1 MSYMSQTFREIKFK
15 RSQSR
20 LKKRRVVWLILFLQ
34 IFSLPLLY
42 FVNRQYTNFPN
53 ISSIDLNL
61 IKADPTEIPIK
72 TIKHF
77 YAPVVKFTDPRA
89 DITLSELKSSQLVTI
104 SENVDIFLDGYQADV
119 VGVETLSQE
128 LGLGK
133 IAVLQIDQITPNFKT
148 LSIESQNLWE
158 ENVDLEK
165 YPLTFTEKI
174 PGESG
179 SEVNFSKEYFS
190 TIFVGGE
197 IIPARA
203 VDRLGLNVH
212 NDYTYLFDFV
222 RQDIESADLSIAQLE
237 NPLMGDPTPCTGC
250 TVFVGDEKNAKGFSE
265 VGFDI
270 LAFSG
275 NHAGDGGQK
284 AYEPTI
290 KALTD
295 AGIKYTGVGK
305 GIDEQ
310 MKPALFD
317 LNGRVIGM
325 ISADDVS
332 YFYWSTDESVYGVNA
347 FSTASNGKLSIDKEK
362 VESIKTIKLQNN
374 IDYLIIYESWGIEYT
389 NKANSHQTELAH
401 AFIDNGADLV
411 VASHPH
417 WVQNIEFYK
426 GKPIFYALGN
436 FIFDQ
441 THTLPTRQSVV
452 ANLHYYQG
460 QLGNIELIPLQTCGY
475 HQTKNDLTL
484 NYLAGKLSLEQ
495 LQNTAET
502 DGCVWWQPRKL
513 NEDSEEYK
521 QIIDRLF
528 EFSIF

>member
-1 MSYMSQTFREIKFK
+1 MSLTFREIKYK
-15 RSQSR
+15 RNKSK
-20 LKKRRVVWLILFLQ
+20 LKKKRLAYLFLFV
-34 IFSLPLLY
+34 IVLSVPVLY
-42 FVNRQYTNFPN
+42 IVNLQYTLLSDVP
-53 ISSIDLNL
+53 SVDLNFM
-61 IKADPTEIPIK
+61 KPNPTDITIK

-77 YAPVVKFTDPRA
+77 YAPVVKFTDPRS
-89 DITLSELKSSQLVTI
+89 DITLNELKSSQLVTI

-119 VGVETLSQE
+119 VGVEKLAEE
-128 LGLGK
+128 LELGK
-133 IAVLQIDQITPNFKT
+133 IAILQIDQITPNFKT
-148 LSIESQNLWE
+148 LSIESKNLWD
-158 ENVDLEK
+158 ENVDLRK

-179 SEVNFSKEYFS
+179 SEMNFSKDKIN

-222 RQDIESADLSIAQLE
+222 RQDIESADLAIAQLE
-237 NPLMGDPTPCTGC
+237 NPLMGDPSPCTGC
-250 TVFVGDEKNAKGFSE
+250 TVFVGDEKNAKGFSD

-270 LAFSG
+270 LAVSG
-275 NHAGDGGQK
+275 NHVGDGGQK

-295 AGIKYTGVGK
+295 AGVNYTGIGK
-305 GIDEQ
+305 GVDDQ
-310 MKPALFD
+310 LKPALFD

-332 YFYWSTDESVYGVNA
+332 YFYWSSDKSVYGVNS
-347 FSTASNGKLSIDKEK
+347 FSTASNGVLNINMDK
-362 VESIKTIKLQNN
+362 VEMIETLKQENN

-389 NKANSHQTELAH
+389 NKANSHQVELAH

-452 ANLHYYQG
+452 ANLNYYQNE
-460 QLGNIELIPLQTCGY
+460 LRNIEIIPLQTCGY
-475 HQTKNDLTL
+475 HQTKNDQTVD
-484 NYLAGKLSLEQ
+484 YLAGKLSLEQ
-495 LQNTAET
+495 LQNMEET
-502 DGCVWWQPRKL
+502 EGCVWWQPRKL
-513 NEDSEEYK
+513 LQNSEEYK
-521 QIIDRLF
+521 QILDRLL
-528 EFSIF
+528 EFSLL

>member
-1 MSYMSQTFREIKFK
+1 MSQTFREIKYTRQK
-15 RSQSR
+15 ARIR
-20 LKKRRVVWLILFLQ
+20 KNRIILIIILALLFLTAL
-34 IFSLPLLY
+34 I
-42 FVNRQYTNFPN
+42 FVNIKYTLLSGISEFGNN
-53 ISSIDLNL
+53 I
-61 IKADPTEIPIK
+61 IKPKSTEIPIK

-77 YAPVVKFTDPRA
+77 YIPVVKFTDPRL
-89 DITLSELKSSQLVTI
+89 DISLDELKSTNLVTI

-119 VGVETLSQE
+119 VGLETLSEE
-128 LGLGK
+128 LELGK
-133 IAVLQIDQITPNFKT
+133 IAILQIEQISPKFKS
-148 LSIESQNLWE
+148 LSVEGHKLWE
-158 ENVDLEK
+158 KEVDLDE

-179 SEVNFSKEYFS
+179 SEINFIQNELS

-203 VDRLGLNVH
+203 VDRLGLNIH

-222 RQDIESADLSIAQLE
+222 RHEIENADLSIAQLE
-237 NPLMGDPTPCTGC
+237 NPLMGDPSPCTGC
-250 TVFVGDEKNAKGFSE
+250 TIFVGDEKNAKGFSE

-284 AYEPTI
+284 AYESTI
-290 KALTD
+290 NSLTD

-305 GIDEQ
+305 GVDEQ
-310 MKPALFD
+310 MKPALFEI
-317 LNGRVIGM
+317 NGKVIGM
-325 ISADDVS
+325 VSADDVS
-332 YFYWSTDESVYGVNA
+332 FFYWSSDKSVYGVNT
-347 FSTASNGKLSIDKEK
+347 FSTASNGILNINMEK
-362 VESIKTIKLQNN
+362 VEMLKTLKEVNK

-389 NKANSHQTELAH
+389 NKANSHQVDLAH

-452 ANLHYYQG
+452 ANLHYYRG
-460 QLGNIELIPLQTCGY
+460 ELKYIELIPLQTCGY
-475 HQTKNDLTL
+475 HQTKNDLTAS
-484 NYLAGKLSLEQ
+484 YLKGEISLES
-495 LQNTAET
+495 LLDKPEA

-513 NEDSEEYK
+513 SADSPEYT
-521 QIIDRLF
+521 QILDRVF
-528 EFSIF
+528 EFSAI

>member
-1 MSYMSQTFREIKFK
+1 MSQTFREIKFNRNK
-15 RSQSR
+15 AR
-20 LKKRRVVWLILFLQ
+20 LKKRRLIFVILFLLIFFIPVLYIVNKQ
-34 IFSLPLLY
+34 YTIFSGVKK
-42 FVNRQYTNFPN
+42 F
-53 ISSIDLNL
+53 DLN
-61 IKADPTEIPIK
+61 IVRPQPTEIPIK

-77 YAPVVKFTDPRA
+77 YAPVVKFTDPRLN
-89 DITLSELKSSQLVTI
+89 ITIEELKSSQLVTI

-119 VGVETLSQE
+119 VGIDAVGFE
-128 LGLGK
+128 LEFGK
-133 IAVLQIDQITPNFKT
+133 IAILQINQITPNYKT
-148 LSIESQNLWE
+148 LSIEGQNLWD

-165 YPLTFTEKI
+165 YPLTFIEKI
-174 PGESG
+174 PGEAG
-179 SEVNFSKEYFS
+179 SEINFSKEKIN

-222 RQDIESADLSIAQLE
+222 RQDIESADLAIAQLE
-237 NPLMGDPTPCTGC
+237 NPLMGDPVPCTGC

-270 LAFSG
+270 LAVSG
-275 NHAGDGGQK
+275 NHVGDGGQK

-295 AGIKYTGVGK
+295 AGVKFTGIGK
-305 GIDEQ
+305 GVDEQ

-332 YFYWSTDESVYGVNA
+332 YFYWSSDKSVYGVNT
-347 FSTASNGKLSIDKEK
+347 FSTASNGILNINMDK
-362 VESIKTIKLQNN
+362 VEMIETLKQENK

-452 ANLHYYQG
+452 ANLNYYQNE
-460 QLGNIELIPLQTCGY
+460 LRNIEIIPLQTCGY
-475 HQTKNDLTL
+475 HQTKNDLSL
-484 NYLAGKLSLEQ
+484 DYLAGNLTLEQ
-495 LQNTAET
+495 LQNTAEA

-513 NEDSEEYK
+513 LQESKEYK
-521 QIIDRLF
+521 QILGRLF
-528 EFSIF
+528 EYSTFH

>member
-1 MSYMSQTFREIKFK
+1 MSPTFREIKFK
-15 RSQSR
+15 RNKAR
-20 LKKRRVVWLILFLQ
+20 LKKKRLIFVTLLLLIFFIPVLYLVNKQ
-34 IFSLPLLY
+34 YTIFSGVKK
-42 FVNRQYTNFPN
+42 F
-53 ISSIDLNL
+53 DLN
-61 IKADPTEIPIK
+61 IFRPQPTEIPIE

-77 YAPVVKFTDPRA
+77 YAPVVKFTDPRLN
-89 DITLSELKSSQLVTI
+89 ISIEELKSSQLVTI

-119 VGVETLSQE
+119 VGIDAVGFE
-128 LGLGK
+128 LEFGK
-133 IAVLQIDQITPNFKT
+133 IAILQINQITPNYKT
-148 LSIESQNLWE
+148 LSIEGQNLWD

-174 PGESG
+174 PGETG
-179 SEVNFSKEYFS
+179 SEINFSKENIS
-190 TIFVGGE
+190 TIFAGGE

-212 NDYTYLFDFV
+212 NDYTYLYDFV
-222 RQDIESADLSIAQLE
+222 RQEVENADLAIAQLE

-250 TVFVGDEKNAKGFSE
+250 TVFVGDEKNAAGFAE

-290 KALTD
+290 KSLTD

-305 GIDEQ
+305 GVDEQ

-317 LNGRVIGM
+317 IDGKIIGM

-332 YFYWSTDESVYGVNA
+332 YFYWSSDKSVYGVNT
-347 FSTASNGKLSIDKEK
+347 FSTVSNGVLNINMEK
-362 VESIKTIKLQNN
+362 VEMINSIKQENN

-389 NKANSHQTELAH
+389 NKANSHQVDLAH
-401 AFIDNGADLV
+401 ALIDNGADLV

-452 ANLHYYQG
+452 ANLNYYNG
-460 QLGNIELIPLQTCGY
+460 QLGNIEIIPLQTCGY
-475 HQTKNDLTL
+475 HQTKNDLTKE
-484 NYLAGKLSLEQ
+484 YLSGGLTLEQ
-495 LQNTAET
+495 LQSKPESE
-502 DGCVWWQPRKL
+502 GCVWWQPRKVTE
-513 NEDSEEYK
+513 NSEEYK
-521 QIIDRLF
+521 QILDRLF
-528 EFSIF
+528 EFSTF

>member
-1 MSYMSQTFREIKFK
+1 MSPTFREIKFK
-15 RSQSR
+15 RNKAR
-20 LKKRRVVWLILFLQ
+20 LKKKRLIFVTLLLLIFFIPVLYLVNKQ
-34 IFSLPLLY
+34 YTIFSGVKK
-42 FVNRQYTNFPN
+42 F
-53 ISSIDLNL
+53 DLN
-61 IKADPTEIPIK
+61 IFRPQPTEIPIK

-77 YAPVVKFTDPRA
+77 YAPVVKFTDPRLN
-89 DITLSELKSSQLVTI
+89 ISIEELKSSQLVTI

-119 VGVETLSQE
+119 VGIDAVGFE
-128 LGLGK
+128 LEFGK
-133 IAVLQIDQITPNFKT
+133 IAILQINQITPNYKT
-148 LSIESQNLWE
+148 LSIEGQNLWD

-174 PGESG
+174 PGETG
-179 SEVNFSKEYFS
+179 SEINFSKENIS
-190 TIFVGGE
+190 TIFAGGE

-212 NDYTYLFDFV
+212 NDYTYLYDFV
-222 RQDIESADLSIAQLE
+222 RQEVENADLAIAQLE

-250 TVFVGDEKNAKGFSE
+250 TVFVGDEKNAAGFAE

-290 KALTD
+290 KSLTD

-305 GIDEQ
+305 GVDEQ

-317 LNGRVIGM
+317 IDGKIIGM

-332 YFYWSTDESVYGVNA
+332 YFYWSSDKSVYGVNT
-347 FSTASNGKLSIDKEK
+347 FSTVSNGVLNINMEK
-362 VESIKTIKLQNN
+362 VEMINSIKQENN

-389 NKANSHQTELAH
+389 NKANSHQVDLAH
-401 AFIDNGADLV
+401 ALIDNGADLV

-452 ANLHYYQG
+452 ANLNYYNG
-460 QLGNIELIPLQTCGY
+460 QLGNIEIIPLQTCGY
-475 HQTKNDLTL
+475 HQTKNDLTKE
-484 NYLAGKLSLEQ
+484 YLSGGLTLEQ
-495 LQNTAET
+495 LQSKPESE
-502 DGCVWWQPRKL
+502 GCVWWQPRKVTE
-513 NEDSEEYK
+513 NSEEYK
-521 QIIDRLF
+521 QILDRLF
-528 EFSIF
+528 EFSTF

>member
-1 MSYMSQTFREIKFK
+1 MSQTFREIKLN
-15 RSQSR
+15 RSQAGI
-20 LKKRRVVWLILFLQ
+20 KKRKIIFLILFLL
-34 IFSLPLLY
+34 IFSIPIFY
-42 FVNRQYTNFPN
+42 IVNKQFVVFSEFSSVDFNFVKP
-53 ISSIDLNL
+53 S
-61 IKADPTEIPIK
+61 PTEIPIK
-72 TIKHF
+72 TITHF
-77 YAPVVKFTDPRA
+77 YAPVVKFTDSRS
-89 DITLSELKSSQLVTI
+89 DITLEEIKSSQLVTI

-119 VGVETLSQE
+119 VGIETIPEE
-128 LGLGK
+128 LELGK
-133 IAVLQIDQITPNFKT
+133 IAILQIDQITPNFKT
-148 LSIESQNLWE
+148 LSVEGYNLWN
-158 ENVDLEK
+158 ENVDLDK

-179 SEVNFSKEYFS
+179 SEINFSKEAIS

-212 NDYTYLFDFV
+212 DNYTYLFDFV
-222 RQDIESADLSIAQLE
+222 RQNIEGADLAIAQLE

-295 AGIKYTGVGK
+295 AGLKYTGVGK
-305 GIDEQ
+305 GVDEQ

-317 LNGRVIGM
+317 INGKVIGM

-332 YFYWSTDESVYGVNA
+332 YFYWSSDKSVYGVNT
-347 FSTASNGKLSIDKEK
+347 FSTSSNGILNINMQK
-362 VESIKTIKLQNN
+362 VEMIKSIKEENN
-374 IDYLIIYESWGIEYT
+374 IDYLIIYESWGVEYT
-389 NKANSHQTELAH
+389 NRANSHQVELAH

-452 ANLHYYQG
+452 ANLNYYDG
-460 QLGNIELIPLQTCGY
+460 VLGNIEIIPLQTCGY
-475 HQTKNDLTL
+475 HQTKNDLTKE
-484 NYLAGKLSLEQ
+484 YLDGNISLEQ
-495 LQNTAET
+495 LQNKPESE
-502 DGCVWWQPRKL
+502 GCVWWQPRKVS
-513 NEDSEEYK
+513 EDTEEYK
-521 QIIDRLF
+521 QILDRLF
-528 EFSIF
+528 EFSTF

>member
-1 MSYMSQTFREIKFK
+1 MSQTFREIKLN
-15 RSQSR
+15 RSQAGI
-20 LKKRRVVWLILFLQ
+20 KKRKIIVLILFLL
-34 IFSLPLLY
+34 IFSIPIFY
-42 FVNRQYTNFPN
+42 IVNKQFVVFSEF
-53 ISSIDLNL
+53 SSVDFNL
-61 IKADPTEIPIK
+61 VKPSPTEIPIK
-72 TIKHF
+72 TVTHF
-77 YAPVVKFTDPRA
+77 YAPVVKFTDSRS
-89 DITLSELKSSQLVTI
+89 DISLGEIKSSELVTI

-119 VGVETLSQE
+119 VSSDTLGFE
-128 LGLGK
+128 LEFGK
-133 IAVLQIDQITPNFKT
+133 IAILQIDQITPNFKT
-148 LSIESQNLWE
+148 LAVDGYDLWD

-165 YPLTFTEKI
+165 YPLTFTQKI
-174 PGESG
+174 PGETG
-179 SEVNFSKEYFS
+179 SEINFTKDEIS
-190 TIFVGGE
+190 TIFTGGE

-212 NDYTYLFDFV
+212 NNYTYLFDFV
-222 RQDIESADLSIAQLE
+222 RQDIEDADLAIAQLE

-295 AGIKYTGVGK
+295 AGLKYTGVGK
-305 GIDEQ
+305 GVDEQ

-317 LNGRVIGM
+317 INGKVIGM

-332 YFYWSTDESVYGVNA
+332 YFYWSSDKSVYGVNT
-347 FSTASNGKLSIDKEK
+347 FSSASNGVLNINMDKVKMIE
-362 VESIKTIKLQNN
+362 TIKQENK
-374 IDYLIIYESWGIEYT
+374 IDYLIIYESWGVEYT
-389 NKANSHQTELAH
+389 NKANSHQVELAH
-401 AFIDNGADLV
+401 AFIDNGVDLV

-452 ANLHYYQG
+452 ANLNYYQG
-460 QLGNIELIPLQTCGY
+460 ELRNIEIIPLQICGY
-475 HQTKNDLTL
+475 HQTKNDLTTE
-484 NYLAGKLSLEQ
+484 YLAGGLTLEQ
-495 LQNTAET
+495 LQNTTESE
-502 DGCVWWQPRKL
+502 GCVWWQPRKL
-513 NEDSEEYK
+513 TKDSEEYK

-528 EFSIF
+528 EFSTF